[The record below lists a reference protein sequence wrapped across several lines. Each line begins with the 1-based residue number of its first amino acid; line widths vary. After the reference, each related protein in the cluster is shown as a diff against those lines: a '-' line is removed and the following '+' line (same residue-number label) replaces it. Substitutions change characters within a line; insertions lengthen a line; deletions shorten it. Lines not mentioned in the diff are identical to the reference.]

1 MKILIL
7 GDVMG
12 NTGRKALEEN
22 FKKIITEHKID
33 FTVVNGENAAE
44 DGKGITKEIADSFFS
59 CGVDVITSG
68 NHIWDKGETPEYI
81 SNEQRL
87 LRPEN
92 LAEGS
97 PGSGHGIFMTK
108 DKKFKV
114 GVINLMGN
122 VFMKKTE
129 DLFSAAKNLQNK
141 IKLKEDA
148 DFIIVDLH
156 GEITSEKMAM
166 GHFYDG
172 KATAVVGTHTH
183 VPTADTRILDHGTA
197 YQTDIGMCGDY
208 NSVIGMNK
216 ENSIMKFLKDKK
228 AQRHFPSEG
237 KSTLSGI
244 IVEADE
250 KTGLAKNVER
260 FIYGGVLTH

>member
-12 NTGRKALEEN
+12 NTGRKALEDN
-22 FKKIITEHKID
+22 FKKITTEHKID

-122 VFMKKTE
+122 V
-129 DLFSAAKNLQNK
+129 
-141 IKLKEDA
+141 
-148 DFIIVDLH
+148 IIL
-156 GEITSEKMAM
+156 
-166 GHFYDG
+166 
-172 KATAVVGTHTH
+172 
-183 VPTADTRILDHGTA
+183 L
-197 YQTDIGMCGDY
+197 
-208 NSVIGMNK
+208 
-216 ENSIMKFLKDKK
+216 
-228 AQRHFPSEG
+228 
-237 KSTLSGI
+237 
-244 IVEADE
+244 
-250 KTGLAKNVER
+250 
-260 FIYGGVLTH
+260 

>member
-1 MKILIL
+1 MEK
-7 GDVMG
+7 MQQ
-12 NTGRKALEEN
+12 RM
-22 FKKIITEHKID
+22 
-33 FTVVNGENAAE
+33 
-44 DGKGITKEIADSFFS
+44 GKGITKEIADSFFH

-108 DKKFKV
+108 DKKYKV

-172 KATAVVGTHTH
+172 KATASRWYTY
-183 VPTADTRILDHGTA
+183 PRSN
-197 YQTDIGMCGDY
+197 C
-208 NSVIGMNK
+208 
-216 ENSIMKFLKDKK
+216 
-228 AQRHFPSEG
+228 
-237 KSTLSGI
+237 
-244 IVEADE
+244 
-250 KTGLAKNVER
+250 
-260 FIYGGVLTH
+260 